1 MQEGDDL
8 ILRFEIAPAD
18 ARGNLVL
25 GFEVADDFGRRN
37 RACGMFLRAIVE
49 HLSLRRYRDCYQL
62 IGTASSRCYQ
72 PL

>member
-37 RACGMFLRAIVE
+37 RACGMF
-49 HLSLRRYRDCYQL
+49 
-62 IGTASSRCYQ
+62 
-72 PL
+72 P